1 MNAQCIPEQL
11 EFHALGGRSVTGRFD
26 GGHISSD
33 GGGLLLRE
41 SDLRIGLTARLSS
54 CFVDYRNA
62 GSVEHSVR
70 VLVAQRIYGV
80 ALGYE
85 DVNDHETLR
94 SDSVLALLVGK
105 VDLTG
110 EGRVRERDRGD
121 PLASASTLNRLE
133 LGEPSAAAH
142 SRYKRIVS
150 KPESLDE
157 LLVEVFVES
166 YRKAPRD
173 WNLKIPSE

>member
-1 MNAQCIPEQL
+1 MITET
-11 EFHALGGRSVTGRFD
+11 LGVWS
-26 GGHISSD
+26 
-33 GGGLLLRE
+33 
-41 SDLRIGLTARLSS
+41 TA
-54 CFVDYRNA
+54 CGCV
-62 GSVEHSVR
+62 
-70 VLVAQRIYGV
+70 VAQRIYGV

-110 EGRVRERDRGD
+110 ESRVRERDRGD

-166 YRKAPRD
+166 YRKAPSGDMVGPGRD
-173 WNLKIPSE
+173 R

>member
-1 MNAQCIPEQL
+1 M
-11 EFHALGGRSVTGRFD
+11 
-26 GGHISSD
+26 
-33 GGGLLLRE
+33 
-41 SDLRIGLTARLSS
+41 
-54 CFVDYRNA
+54 
-62 GSVEHSVR
+62 
-70 VLVAQRIYGV
+70 
-80 ALGYE
+80 
-85 DVNDHETLR
+85 
-94 SDSVLALLVGK
+94 LALLVGK

-150 KPESLDE
+150 KPEALDE

-166 YRKAPRD
+166 YRKAPREIWLD
-173 WNLKIPSE
+173 LDAADDPLHGHQEGRFFHGYYGCYCYLPLYIFCGEHLMCARLRTSNQDASAGSVEELERIVEQLRRHWPKTRI

>member
-62 GSVEHSVR
+62 GSVEHSR
-70 VLVAQRIYGV
+70 ADAGC
-80 ALGYE
+80 
-85 DVNDHETLR
+85 
-94 SDSVLALLVGK
+94 
-105 VDLTG
+105 
-110 EGRVRERDRGD
+110 
-121 PLASASTLNRLE
+121 
-133 LGEPSAAAH
+133 AAH
-142 SRYKRIVS
+142 LRCSVG
-150 KPESLDE
+150 L
-157 LLVEVFVES
+157 
-166 YRKAPRD
+166 RKT
-173 WNLKIPSE
+173 